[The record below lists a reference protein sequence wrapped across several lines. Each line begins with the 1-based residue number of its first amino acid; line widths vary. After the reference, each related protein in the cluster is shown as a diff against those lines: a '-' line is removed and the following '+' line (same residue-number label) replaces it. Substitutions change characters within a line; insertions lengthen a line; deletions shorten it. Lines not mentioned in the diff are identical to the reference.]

1 MYILS
6 EYLAQAMARAEYE
19 KFDDGSY
26 GGKIPPCPG
35 VVAFAPS
42 LAQCVDEL
50 RSTLEDWVL
59 LGIKLCHPLPVIS
72 GIDLNREP
80 VYEPVDTL

>member
-6 EYLAQAMARAEYE
+6 DYLDRAMAQAEYE

-26 GGKIPPCPG
+26 GGRVPPCPG

-42 LAQCVDEL
+42 LAECAEDL
-50 RSTLEDWVL
+50 RSALEDWVL
-59 LGIKLCHPLPVIS
+59 LGMKLAHALPVIS
-72 GIDLNREP
+72 L
-80 VYEPVDTL
+80 